1 MRVDLIGSPRLFG
14 FALLLVFLGLMLFTA
29 VAMEDAKNSHS
40 TTEQP
45 GLVYWFMCLVF
56 LIGALCLLIQ
66 RPAPAAILG
75 TVAAMIAGGMTLV
88 YQQYGGMWA
97 ILMVVLALAGW
108 IGVIQSRVGE

>member
-14 FALLLVFLGLMLFTA
+14 FALLLLFLGLMVFTA

-45 GLVYWFMCLVF
+45 GPVYWLMCLVF

-75 TVAAMIAGGMTLV
+75 TVAAVISGGMMLL
-88 YQQYGGMWA
+88 YQQQGNLW
-97 ILMVVLALAGW
+97 IIPMVVLALSGW
-108 IGVIQSRVGE
+108 IGVIRGRVEG